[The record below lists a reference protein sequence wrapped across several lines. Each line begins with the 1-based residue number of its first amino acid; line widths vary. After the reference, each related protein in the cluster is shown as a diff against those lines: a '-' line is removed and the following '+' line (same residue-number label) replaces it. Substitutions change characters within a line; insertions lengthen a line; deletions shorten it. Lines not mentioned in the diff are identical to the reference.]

1 MRNSAKAV
9 GLRRPRLLLNRPA
22 QVFIRPLALT
32 ERARCLSSTMK
43 LQQLRF
49 LTAVADNGL
58 NITSA
63 AEALYTSQ
71 PGVSKQIRLLEDE
84 LGLKLFIRKG
94 KRIDALTPAGD
105 KVVERARRVLRE
117 VQAIKALADELR
129 GEVRGLL
136 SLATTQTQARYVLP
150 QVISTFR
157 QAFPEINVELHQ
169 GTSEQIAQM
178 IGERQADFA
187 MATGGEELF
196 CDVIKFPVYRW
207 DRVVVVPRDHPL
219 ADVEKPLSLQDL
231 ARYPL
236 VTYLFSD
243 HPDSSLMTAFRE
255 HDLAP
260 RIAFTARDS
269 DIIKTYVRTG
279 LGVGIVAGMAV
290 TPGNDDDLR
299 VLDASHLFPRLTTWI
314 GCRQDFLLKN
324 FHADFLRLLAPQ
336 LDPAVIDDALRG
348 RPVPDLKSLISS
360 TPLPLRNAPGQG
372 T

>member
-1 MRNSAKAV
+1 
-9 GLRRPRLLLNRPA
+9 
-22 QVFIRPLALT
+22 
-32 ERARCLSSTMK
+32 MK

-49 LTAVADNGL
+49 LAAVADNGL

-71 PGVSKQIRLLEDE
+71 PGVSKQIRMLEEE
-84 LGLKLFIRKG
+84 LGLTLFVRKG
-94 KRIDALTPAGD
+94 KRIEALTPAGE
-105 KVVERARRVLRE
+105 KVVERARMVLRD
-117 VQAIKALADELR
+117 VRAIKSLADELR

-150 QVISTFR
+150 AVISTFR
-157 QAFPEINVELHQ
+157 QQFPEINVELHQ

-187 MATGGEELF
+187 MATGGEAHF
-196 CDVIKFPVYRW
+196 PDMIRFPVYRW
-207 DRVVVVPRDHPL
+207 DRVVIVPRDHPL
-219 ADVEKPLSLQDL
+219 ASNNEALTLAML

-243 HPDSSLMTAFRE
+243 RPESSLMSTFRAQGL
-255 HDLAP
+255 DP

-279 LGVGIVAGMAV
+279 LGVGIVAGMALI
-290 TPGNDDDLR
+290 PGSDDDLR

-314 GCRQDFLLKN
+314 GWRRDFLLKN
-324 FHADFLRLLAPQ
+324 FHADFVRLLAPH
-336 LDPAVIDDALRG
+336 LPTGLVDDAQRG
-348 RPVPDLKSLISS
+348 RPVPDLQSLIEN
-360 TPLPLRNAPGQG
+360 TTLPLRNAPGKSD
-372 T
+372 

>member
-1 MRNSAKAV
+1 
-9 GLRRPRLLLNRPA
+9 
-22 QVFIRPLALT
+22 
-32 ERARCLSSTMK
+32 MK

-49 LTAVADNGL
+49 LAAVADNGL

-71 PGVSKQIRLLEDE
+71 PGVSKQIRMLEEE
-84 LGLKLFIRKG
+84 LGLTLFVRKG
-94 KRIDALTPAGD
+94 KRIEALTPAGE
-105 KVVERARRVLRE
+105 KVVERARMVLRD
-117 VQAIKALADELR
+117 VRAIKSLADELR

-150 QVISTFR
+150 AVISTFR
-157 QAFPEINVELHQ
+157 QQFPEINVELHQ

-187 MATGGEELF
+187 MATGGEAHF
-196 CDVIKFPVYRW
+196 PDMIRFPVYRW
-207 DRVVVVPRDHPL
+207 DRVVIVPRDHPL
-219 ADVEKPLSLQDL
+219 ASNNEALTLAML

-243 HPDSSLMTAFRE
+243 RPESSLMSTFRAQGL
-255 HDLAP
+255 DP

-279 LGVGIVAGMAV
+279 LGVGIVAGMALI
-290 TPGNDDDLR
+290 PGSDDDLR

-314 GCRQDFLLKN
+314 GWRRDFLLKN
-324 FHADFLRLLAPQ
+324 FHADFVRLLAPH
-336 LDPAVIDDALRG
+336 LPPGLVDDAQRG
-348 RPVPDLKSLISS
+348 RPVPDLQSLIEN
-360 TPLPLRNAPGQG
+360 TTLPLRNAPGKSD
-372 T
+372 